1 MEFLSLPFVLHNGY
15 LTRADLHDSIAHS
28 IGLLLSTRLGQFA
41 FDPEYGCDIWERE
54 FSDIQT
60 VNKSDFRA
68 SFRNVIA
75 KYEKRLDNVAV
86 AFSSMSE
93 FSSHTTGIIAK
104 VTGTYSDGNTKKR
117 FEASYTVG

>member
-15 LTRADLHDSIAHS
+15 LNRVGIQESIAHS
-28 IGLLLSTRLGQFA
+28 IGLILSTRLGMLP
-41 FDPEYGCDIWERE
+41 FDRDYGCDIWDRE

-60 VNKSDFRA
+60 VNKSDLRA

-86 AFSSMSE
+86 SF
-93 FSSHTTGIIAK
+93 TTASGDTGFTIGMIAK
-104 VTGTYSDGNTKKR
+104 VTGTFNDGNNKKR
-117 FEASYTVG
+117 FEASYNLG